1 MKRWIP
7 FAIILA
13 AGLLA
18 VLATE
23 RDKVSTRPSADAVL
37 SATGDAEKEI
47 TRIPAD
53 IDPLPQAEEI
63 RIGNDLARSYE
74 ATLKPSPEDKESTAK
89 VEAYLQK
96 VGSVVSA
103 HARRKFPYRFHYVP
117 EPKLVNAFALPGGHV
132 FVGEGL
138 LRLMHSEDTLAAVL
152 GHEVEHI
159 DLGHCAERVQTE
171 AQLRHLG
178 SLGEVASLPVGV
190 FTAGYSKQQELE
202 ADRYGTALATAAG
215 YSPLGILQLLSEFE
229 SLEHRAEGAS
239 ITPAS
244 PGDEAAQVSL
254 QTLEGYFQSHPP
266 AAERKAQIESLIRS
280 EHWQLRPVRPL
291 LCSSELHKDE
301 PIGVRKTTVG
311 ADERTPME
319 RK

>member
-1 MKRWIP
+1 MSLW
-7 FAIILA
+7 
-13 AGLLA
+13 
-18 VLATE
+18 
-23 RDKVSTRPSADAVL
+23 
-37 SATGDAEKEI
+37 
-47 TRIPAD
+47 
-53 IDPLPQAEEI
+53 
-63 RIGNDLARSYE
+63 
-74 ATLKPSPEDKESTAK
+74 AK
-89 VEAYLQK
+89 AC
-96 VGSVVSA
+96 S
-103 HARRKFPYRFHYVP
+103 
-117 EPKLVNAFALPGGHV
+117 
-132 FVGEGL
+132 
-138 LRLMHSEDTLAAVL
+138 RLMHSEDALAAVL

-229 SLEHRAEGAS
+229 SLEHQTEGAS

-266 AAERKAQIESLIRS
+266 AAERKAQIENLIRS
-280 EHWQLRPVRPL
+280 EHWPLPPLRPL
-291 LCSSELHKDE
+291 LCRSELHEGGDYWRAE
-301 PIGVRKTTVG
+301 NTNQARI
-311 ADERTPME
+311 EWTPLA
-319 RK
+319 

>member
-18 VLATE
+18 ILATE
-23 RDKVSTRPSADAVL
+23 RDKVSTRPSADAIL

-53 IDPLPQAEEI
+53 IEPLPPAEEI
-63 RIGNDLARSYE
+63 RIGDELARSYE
-74 ATLKPSPEDKESTAK
+74 ATLKPPPEVKESAAK
-89 VEAYLQK
+89 VEEYLQK
-96 VGSVVSA
+96 VGGIVSA
-103 HARRKFPYRFHYVP
+103 HARRKFPYQFHYIP
-117 EPKLVNAFALPGGHV
+117 EPKFVNAFALPGGHV

-138 LRLMHSEDTLAAVL
+138 IRLMHSEDALAAVL

-229 SLEHRAEGAS
+229 SLEHQAESAP
-239 ITPAS
+239 ITPTS

-266 AAERKAQIESLIRS
+266 AVERKAQIESLIRS
-280 EHWQLRPVRPL
+280 EHWPLPPLRPV
-291 LCSSELHKDE
+291 LCSSELHKTA
-301 PIGVRKTTVG
+301 PTGG
-311 ADERTPME
+311 QRT
-319 RK
+319 KSGTD

>member
-18 VLATE
+18 ILVTE
-23 RDKVSTRPSADAVL
+23 RDKVSTRPSADAIL

-53 IDPLPQAEEI
+53 MDPLPQAEEI
-63 RIGNDLARSYE
+63 RIGNELARSYE
-74 ATLKPSPEDKESTAK
+74 PTLKPSHEDKESDAK
-89 VEAYLQK
+89 VEEYLQK

-117 EPKLVNAFALPGGHV
+117 EPKFVNAFALPGGHV

-138 LRLMHSEDTLAAVL
+138 LRLMHSEDALAAVL

-171 AQLRHLG
+171 AHLRHLG
-178 SLGEVASLPVGV
+178 TLGGIASLPVGV

-229 SLEHRAEGAS
+229 SLEHQAHDAS
-239 ITPAS
+239 GLPAS

-266 AAERKAQIESLIRS
+266 AAERKEQIENLIRS
-280 EHWQLRPVRPL
+280 EHWPLSPVRPL
-291 LCSSELHKDE
+291 LYSSAWGNPKLHGEVFTQQDGSQK
-301 PIGVRKTTVG
+301 
-311 ADERTPME
+311 
-319 RK
+319 